1 MTDKPELSDDIKEVT
16 RDIFAS
22 LLHRLL
28 LRNLISVEELNDSE
42 KVQQVIEA
50 NRDILKEDTWIYLV
64 HDKFIR
70 YAKEAFEK
78 KDNEVGVVLLATAI
92 EQIVNS
98 TYREMLQIKGL
109 FSDNEITEII
119 RNNNI
124 APKLTWLLTLV
135 SDYEYELD
143 DDFKNKV
150 LKLMEV
156 RNQII
161 HYKAIPRTTSE
172 IDNDSSQFE
181 KTINSINADEVIN
194 IPDELLDF
202 LDDVLE
208 YMVESNIPEYN
219 TAKEAIERIM
229 QEGASK

>member
-1 MTDKPELSDDIKEVT
+1 MTDKPELSDDIKEIT